1 MSSYEFK
8 PENLA
13 PAKEVFTDAEEES
26 MGRWMDSGRPL
37 TRGEAEERIRLE
49 RPRVALAELATSAV
63 IQAPHPKPPRHNRGG
78 SPGRIHDADST
89 QDPNWNVPTGA
100 IVTQE
105 QSVEITH
112 FLAEAHKAS
121 EARLISNGMSENQ
134 ARAIMR
140 AREEKRR
147 RNTEN

>member
-1 MSSYEFK
+1 MSNYELK

-13 PAKEVFTDAEEES
+13 LAREVFTDAEEES

-49 RPRVALAELATSAV
+49 RPRIALAELATSTV
-63 IQAPHPKPPRHNRGG
+63 IQAPNPKPPRHNRGG
-78 SPGRIHDADST
+78 SPGRIHDADSW
-89 QDPNWNVPTGA
+89 QDPNWNVPTGE

-105 QSVEITH
+105 QSVEMTH

-121 EARLISNGMSENQ
+121 EDRLIANGMSENQ

-147 RNTEN
+147 RQA